1 MSKEAESRRISYR
14 LLVTILWANLL
25 TLVVEVG
32 AGWASQ
38 SLLLLADALHT
49 LIDSFSTL
57 LSLVAIA
64 SPQRPLGREIWGH
77 GRGEVAGTLILT
89 AFLGFTGFS
98 LIWVALGQLYQALQQ
113 GSQSFPVQI
122 DLPLLQLMAV
132 LVLLGISLA
141 LYGNYHA
148 RSLNSLAL
156 RLTTH
161 HSLQDSWLSLIM
173 VGGIAAIWRGQ
184 AWVDPM
190 LALIF
195 TGLAVRSLWRVLNA
209 QLPMLLRPTAI
220 APEAIAQTVSQVEG
234 VTRCIRI
241 RSRGMVGRQVWI
253 QLNLA
258 VHPEFI
264 EAADQVGER
273 VEAALRQ
280 RYGPLRAQIWVEPS
294 QAADAHGLPLNIPD
308 GADWSD

>member
-1 MSKEAESRRISYR
+1 MSKEADSRRISYR

-25 TLVVEVG
+25 VLVIEVG

-38 SLLLLADALHT
+38 SLLLLADSLHT

-98 LIWVALGQLYQALQQ
+98 LVWVALRQLYQALQQ

-122 DLPLLQLMAV
+122 DLPVLQLMAV
-132 LVLLGISLA
+132 LVLLSLTLA
-141 LYGNYHA
+141 LYGSHHA
-148 RSLNSLAL
+148 RSLHSLAL
-156 RLTTH
+156 GLTTQ
-161 HSLQDSWLSLIM
+161 HSLQDGWLSLVM
-173 VGGIAAIWRGQ
+173 VAGLAAIWQQQ

-190 LALIF
+190 LALVF

-220 APEAIAQTVSQVEG
+220 APEAIAQTVAQVEG
-234 VTRCIRI
+234 VTRCVRI

-253 QLNLA
+253 QLHLA

-264 EAADQVGER
+264 DMADQVEER
-273 VEAALRQ
+273 AEAALRQ
-280 RYGPLRAQIWVEPS
+280 RYGPLRTQIWIEPA
-294 QAADAHGLPLNIPD
+294 QAADAYGLPSNIPD